1 MSFSKHRALTRLS
14 QFTWDE
20 IWTRLGQE
28 VGKRAEY
35 VCYGAGLSRS
45 PRRVPLRTGAG
56 GNFFF
61 SPDQIPARA
70 ELLKRHL
77 PAIVE
82 QTVAEANEILQHHFR
97 LLGYLELDY
106 GSEID
111 WHLDAVHGKRAP
123 LKPRYKVH
131 FLDFNEVGDHKVTWE
146 LNRHQHLVTLAKAWV
161 FTGEDKYLEEI
172 SRQFYSW
179 QLANPYPIGIN
190 WGSSLEV
197 AFRSLSWLWVRAL
210 TGRVLTGHTQTQN
223 LGKASPL
230 PESFD
235 HDLVCALARNGRY
248 IERYLSTYFSPN
260 THLIGEAVALFFIG
274 TLCPQIP
281 SAQKWRQKGLAI
293 VLAEAERQV
302 RPDGVYFEQS
312 LYYHVYALDFFLHTR
327 VLAERNGIA
336 TPKAFDEVLEKMLEV
351 VRVLSRNGP
360 PEGFGDDDGGRLFD
374 PRRNKTEHM
383 ADPLALGAA
392 LYETAHLRKAATL
405 TEESIWLFGES
416 ALESDVHEGSELR
429 SEAFEHGGL
438 YIIASHGHTNAQML
452 IDAGPHGVGNGGHGH
467 ADALSVRLSLNQ
479 RPWLVDA
486 GTHVYIS
493 SQDGPTDQIKNRTI
507 KNQTEAQERNRFR
520 GTAAHNTL
528 RVDGLDQAIPKGP
541 FAWNALPSVRAE
553 QWITGSGFTLFSG
566 NHDGY
571 AKLPDPVIHR
581 RTIFHL
587 HGEYF
592 MTRDLVEGQGVHDLE
607 IFWHFAPGLKLRASG
622 TTLVAE
628 PEGELSDSD
637 EHQQLTLLTAGSAKW
652 DVSAEEGFISPA
664 YGALESAPV
673 GVFKVKTSV
682 PAEIAALVI
691 PVRIGAQDGKFRLA
705 SSQASDPTAY
715 IYESGEITDY
725 VIFGRPGGWSL
736 GQFRSDASL
745 LFVRAQGAEIISL
758 IFCSATFVEI
768 DGKRVFSSPAPVSKF
783 EWTRAEGVAASNPTS
798 PKFFDEEV
806 LRPRTAVP

>member
-1 MSFSKHRALTRLS
+1 LTRLS
-14 QFTWDE
+14 RLTWDE

-35 VCYGAGLSRS
+35 ACYRAGLLRS
-45 PRRVPLRTGAG
+45 PVGLPLGTRAS

-77 PAIVE
+77 PSIVE

-97 LLGYLELDY
+97 LLGYQDLDY

-123 LKPRYKVH
+123 LKPWYKIH
-131 FLDFNEVGDHKVTWE
+131 FLDFDEVGDHKVTWE
-146 LNRHQHLVTLAKAWV
+146 LNRHQHLVTLAKATA

-179 QLANPYPIGIN
+179 QSANPYPIGIN
-190 WGSSLEV
+190 WASSLEV

-210 TGRVLTGHTQTQN
+210 ILTQN
-223 LGKASPL
+223 SGKASHL

-235 HDLVCALARNGRY
+235 RDLLRALARNGRY

-274 TLCPQIP
+274 TLCPQIQ
-281 SAQKWRQKGLAI
+281 SAQRWRQKGLAI

-360 PEGFGDDDGGRLFD
+360 PQGFGDDDGGRLFD
-374 PRRNKTEHM
+374 PRRNQTEHM
-383 ADPLALGAA
+383 ADPVALGAA
-392 LYETAHLRKAATL
+392 LYGKDSLRQAATL
-405 TEESIWLFGES
+405 TEESIWLFGEN
-416 ALESDVHEGSELR
+416 ALNAGGQVRPELP
-429 SEAFEHGGL
+429 SEAFEDGGL
-438 YIIASHGHTNAQML
+438 YVIASHGHIDAQML

-493 SQDGPTDQIKNRTI
+493 SQAGPEVQIKTI
-507 KNQTEAQERNRFR
+507 KNQTEDHERNRFR

-528 RVDGLDQAIPKGP
+528 RVDGMDQAIPKGP
-541 FAWNALPSVRAE
+541 FAWNTLPNVRAE

-571 AKLPDPVIHR
+571 ANLPDPVIHR

-587 HGEYF
+587 HGGYF
-592 MTRDLVEGQGVHDLE
+592 LTRDLVEGRGVHDLE

-622 TTLVAE
+622 NTLVAE
-628 PEGELSDSD
+628 SDGGLSD
-637 EHQQLTLLTAGSAKW
+637 EHQQLTLLTAGAAKW
-652 DVSAEEGFISPA
+652 DVSAEEGLISPA
-664 YGALESAPV
+664 YGALQFEQV
-673 GVFKVKTSV
+673 GAFKVKTRV
-682 PAEIAALVI
+682 PAEIAALLI
-691 PVRIGAQDGKFRLA
+691 PVRIGDRDGTFRLA
-705 SSQASDPTAY
+705 SSQAGDPTAY
-715 IYESGEITDY
+715 IYECGEITDY
-725 VIFGRPGGWSL
+725 VIFGKPGGWSL
-736 GQFRSDASL
+736 RQFRSDASL
-745 LFVRAQGAEIISL
+745 LFVRAHGTEVISL
-758 IFCSATFVEI
+758 FFCSATFVEI
-768 DGKRVFSSPAPVSKF
+768 DGKRVFSSPELVSKF
-783 EWTRAEGVAASNPTS
+783 EWTRAGGVAASNPTL

>member
-1 MSFSKHRALTRLS
+1 LTRLS
-14 QFTWDE
+14 RLTWDE

-28 VGKRAEY
+28 VAKRAEY
-35 VCYGAGLSRS
+35 VCYRAGLSRS
-45 PRRVPLRTGAG
+45 PSGVPLGTRAS

-61 SPDQIPARA
+61 PPNQIPARA

-77 PAIVE
+77 PATVQQTIV
-82 QTVAEANEILQHHFR
+82 EANEILQHHFR
-97 LLGYLELDY
+97 LLGYQDLDY

-111 WHLDAVHGKRAP
+111 WRLDAVHGKRAP
-123 LKPRYKVH
+123 LKPWYKIH
-131 FLDFNEVGDHKVTWE
+131 FLDFAEVGDHKVTWE

-161 FTGEDKYLEEI
+161 FTGEGKYLEEI

-179 QLANPYPIGIN
+179 QSANPYPIGIN

-210 TGRVLTGHTQTQN
+210 TGHTQTQN
-223 LGKASPL
+223 SGKASPL

-235 HDLVCALARNGRY
+235 RDLLRALARNGRY

-281 SAQKWRQKGLAI
+281 SAPRWPQKGLAI

-360 PEGFGDDDGGRLFD
+360 PQGFGDDDGGRLFD
-374 PRRNKTEHM
+374 PRRNQTEHM

-392 LYETAHLRKAATL
+392 LYEYETDPLRKAATL

-416 ALESDVHEGSELR
+416 ALNAGGHVRPELL
-429 SEAFEHGGL
+429 SEAFEDGGL
-438 YIIASHGHTNAQML
+438 YVIASRGHVDAQML

-479 RPWLVDA
+479 RSWLVDA

-493 SQDGPTDQIKNRTI
+493 SQAGPKDQIKNPA
-507 KNQTEAQERNRFR
+507 EDHERNRFR

-541 FAWNALPSVRAE
+541 FAWNTLPNVRAE

-571 AKLPDPVIHR
+571 AKLPDHPVVHL

-592 MTRDLVEGQGVHDLE
+592 LTRDLVEGQGVHDLE

-622 TTLVAE
+622 NTLVAE
-628 PEGELSDSD
+628 SDGGLSD
-637 EHQQLTLLTAGSAKW
+637 EPQQLTLLTAGSAKW
-652 DVSAEEGFISPA
+652 EVSAEDGLISPA
-664 YGALESAPV
+664 YGALQSAPV
-673 GVFKVKTSV
+673 GVFKVKTSMPV
-682 PAEIAALVI
+682 EIAALLI
-691 PVRIGAQDGKFRLA
+691 PLRTGARDSKFRLA

-725 VIFGRPGGWSL
+725 VIFGKPGDSWSFS
-736 GQFRSDASL
+736 QFRGDGSL
-745 LFVRAQGAEIISL
+745 LFVRTQGTEIISL

-768 DGKRVFSSPAPVSKF
+768 DGKRVFSSPELVSKF
-783 EWTRAEGVAASNPTS
+783 EWTRAEGVAASNPAS
-798 PKFFDEEV
+798 PKFFYEEA
-806 LRPRTAVP
+806 LRPGTTVP